1 VLAAEITEALLTT
14 AVIDREPIDILEVLP
29 RESGR
34 ISCFTRVVGAQGETE
49 TAVSEIA
56 ELENPVGQGADRGSP
71 GSRRVE
77 IQDADGNPLRALS
90 GS

>member
-29 RESGR
+29 RESGT
-34 ISCFTRVVGAQGETE
+34 ISCFTRVVGAQGETK

-56 ELENPVGQGADRGSP
+56 ELENPVGQGADRGLA
-71 GSRRVE
+71 GNLASRE
-77 IQDADGNPLRALS
+77 S
-90 GS
+90 GRQGQPA